1 MSNAT
6 SGAQE
11 AHANYIK
18 TLASRMARAHA
29 RKAEAEAELAA
40 IKAEL
45 VEALGSDF
53 TPGTKVTTAEGIV
66 VGTVRM
72 SARRFDPMKAAT
84 ILPQA
89 VVDQISTKVID
100 PKVAKLK
107 LPESVYDKCL
117 SPGRPTIVVK

>member
-1 MSNAT
+1 MSNAM
-6 SGAQE
+6 E
-11 AHANYIK
+11 AHDTYLK
-18 TLASRMARAHA
+18 TLAGRMARAHA

-40 IKAEL
+40 VKAEL
-45 VEALGSDF
+45 VEALGNDF
-53 TPGTKVTTAEGIV
+53 TPGTKITTADGIV
-66 VGTVRM
+66 VGNVRM

-107 LPESVYDKCL
+107 LPESVYDQCL
-117 SPGRPTIVVK
+117 TAGKPTIVVK